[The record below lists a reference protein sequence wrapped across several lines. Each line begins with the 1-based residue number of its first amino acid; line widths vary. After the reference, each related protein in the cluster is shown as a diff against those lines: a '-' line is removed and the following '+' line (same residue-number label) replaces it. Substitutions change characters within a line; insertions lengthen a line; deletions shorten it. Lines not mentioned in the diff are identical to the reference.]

1 MENLWMLEAML
12 DSARAHGCSHMR
24 TDARCSLCCVTA
36 LSAAL
41 CCLGGLLSGLVSAL
55 IRFSSAGMH
64 DVLSAGPIVNGAAG
78 TQFTCFTSTKIQILT
93 PEELQRT

>member
-1 MENLWMLEAML
+1 MQRKSN
-12 DSARAHGCSHMR
+12 ARKLS
-24 TDARCSLCCVTA
+24 TARCSRAASA
-36 LSAAL
+36 LSAASAS
-41 CCLGGLLSGLVSAL
+41 GLLSGLVSAL
-55 IRFSSAGMH
+55 TRFSSAGMH